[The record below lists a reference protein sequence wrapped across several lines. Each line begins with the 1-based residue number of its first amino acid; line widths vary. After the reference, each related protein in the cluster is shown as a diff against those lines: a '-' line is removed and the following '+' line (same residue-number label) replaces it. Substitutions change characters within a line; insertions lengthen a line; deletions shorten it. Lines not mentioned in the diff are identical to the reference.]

1 MKITFTKSLI
11 WFLLFLFPIFFL
23 PFSFDP
29 IFFPKKTLF
38 FILVTISLISWFF
51 ENFLSK
57 KNLILKEAPT
67 FYIFLFLLFLFGTL
81 STLFSVSKEISFW
94 GFPLEISDGFDFF
107 IFSLVFVLIFLH
119 TFEEKAELKF
129 GFLLLLTS
137 SFLISLFL
145 IFQFW
150 HPRPLFGI
158 SFLNPLGGLFASSIF
173 FVILIPIALSF
184 FFQARTSWKIF
195 FGILIT
201 SFFYLILALGAKLSL
216 ILLSLMLIFLLIF
229 SVEKEKG
236 IVDPWRIRVISG
248 LLALSIFFYFFPL
261 KLPIFPKMPIVEP
274 SISFLG
280 EIPIVKGATSQG
292 IKNIFLGTGPATF
305 ILAYSKYRP
314 LVLNETFFW
323 GTRFSSGASL
333 LLDWLITRGILAT
346 LCLIFLFIFNLL
358 LIFKKILKETG
369 KFSFFEI
376 GIFASAL
383 GLFFASF
390 FYSFNL
396 NIWFL
401 FWLVL
406 GSAIFSLSK
415 QKTLD
420 FSTTPILK
428 AFFFAVFFVVF
439 TILLIVC
446 GFQSQKY
453 VANIYYKKAV
463 LRSQTNLEVAI
474 EAIKKATKY
483 DPKNDLYLRD
493 LSQLLLFKAN
503 QLALNENISLDEK
516 KGSVNQ
522 LIEEGLKTIEEATSF
537 SPYNVANWN
546 VRGFFYRNLIGIQG
560 AGEMALASYRKAIE
574 LEPNS
579 PYPFAEMGRVYIL
592 ISQDF
597 ANKGQEDAKKEAIS
611 LAKAK
616 LEEALQKKPDYAPAH
631 YLMAVAFSQEGKE
644 IETISKLEETLSLT
658 PNDLGVAFQ
667 LSLLYYRA
675 NNLEKAQNLL
685 EKILGN
691 FPNYS
696 NARYLLGL
704 IYDKKGDKE
713 KTIEQFKKVF
723 EINPENEEVKKI
735 LDNLEKGL
743 PALEGILFPKTL
755 SEERPDELHP

>member
-1 MKITFTKSLI
+1 MKISFTKSLI
-11 WFLLFLFPIFFL
+11 WFLLFLFPLFFL
-23 PFSFDP
+23 PFSADP

-38 FILVTISLISWFF
+38 FILVTISFIFWFF

-57 KNLILKEAPT
+57 NKLILKDAPI
-67 FYIFLFLLFLFGTL
+67 FYVFLFLLFLFGGF
-81 STLFSVSKEISFW
+81 STLFSVSKKDSFW
-94 GFPLEISDGFDFF
+94 GFPLEIGDGFDFF
-107 IFSLVFVLIFLH
+107 IFSLAFVFLFLH
-119 TFEEKAELKF
+119 TFEDKKELQL
-129 GFLLLLTS
+129 GFFLVLTS
-137 SFLISLFL
+137 SFLVSLFL
-145 IFQFW
+145 LFQLW
-150 HPRPLFGI
+150 RPRQLFGI
-158 SFLNPLGGLFASSIF
+158 SFLNPFGGFFASSIF

-184 FFQARTSWKIF
+184 FFQAKASWKIF
-195 FGILIT
+195 FSILII
-201 SFFYLILALGAKLSL
+201 SFFYLILTLGVKLSL
-216 ILLSLMLIFLLIF
+216 ILLSFMLIFLLVF

-236 IVDPWRIRVISG
+236 IIDHWRLIVVSG
-248 LLALSIFFYFFPL
+248 LLVLSIFFYFFPL
-261 KLPIFPKMPIVEP
+261 KLPIFPKMPIIET

-280 EIPIVKGATSQG
+280 EIPIVKGAISQG
-292 IKNIFLGTGPATF
+292 IKNIFFGTGPATF
-305 ILAYSKYRP
+305 VLAYSKYRP

-333 LLDWLITRGILAT
+333 LLDWLITRGIFAT
-346 LCLIFLFIFNLL
+346 LCFIFLFIFTLF

-376 GIFASAL
+376 GIFASTL

-401 FWLVL
+401 FWLFL
-406 GSAIFSLSK
+406 SSAIFSLSK
-415 QKTLD
+415 QKTID
-420 FSTTPILK
+420 FSAIPTLK
-428 AFFFAVFFVVF
+428 AFFFAIFFVVF
-439 TILLIVC
+439 TIFLVLC
-446 GFQSQKY
+446 GLQGQKY
-453 VANIYYKKAV
+453 IANIYYKKAV
-463 LRSQTNLEVAI
+463 LKSQTNLEVAI
-474 EAIKKATKY
+474 EDIKKARKY

-522 LIEEGLKTIEEATSF
+522 LIEEGLKIIEEATSF

-560 AGEMALASYRKAIE
+560 AGEIALASYRKAIE

-597 ANKGQEDAKKEAIS
+597 ANKEQEEAKKEAIS

-644 IETISKLEETLSLT
+644 MEAISKLEKTFSLT

-667 LSLLYYRA
+667 LSLLYYRV
-675 NNLEKAQNLL
+675 NNLEKAKEIL
-685 EKILGN
+685 EKMLDN

-696 NARYLLGL
+696 NARYFLGL
-704 IYDKKGDKE
+704 IYDKKGNKE
-713 KTIEQFKKVF
+713 KAIEEFKKVF

-743 PALEGILFPKTL
+743 PALDGILFPKTL